1 MADESIIDKA
11 IGLIPGVAPAKRKP
25 KPSPKAQ
32 LAQLQRNL
40 AKLTKDVEKLGKLM
54 VGTQQKK
61 SPARRRPAKPTG
73 AASKAKTSRA

>member
-11 IGLIPGVAPAKRKP
+11 IGLIPGAAPAKRKP
-25 KPSPKAQ
+25 QPSPKAQ
-32 LAQLQRNL
+32 LTQLRRNL

-61 SPARRRPAKPTG
+61 PVAARRPTKRAG
-73 AASKAKTSRA
+73 AARKAKTSRA